1 MIRPHF
7 IHFLLF
13 ACRNCLLA
21 DQQEGQRIRLLCVYP
36 GTVLGQGVGWFAMS
50 EEEREQ
56 ARQWLTNLAAL
67 LEPWQLVLV
76 SGNDLFAAVMVWTY
90 TGAIHRADSLA
101 ALRALLSSPA
111 ATEKAAA
118 AAGVQASPTAATP
131 EGLGVPAALRP
142 VPQRILPVGSA
153 SPGSLPVEEGSLFF
167 LLCDDLPDGEPE
179 EALELLQRVVPPP
192 RRRMLCV
199 LGDASE
205 RSRLREHQAMG
216 VDGLCTLSSLGQGRI
231 YTALAAIAQ
240 GGSYVDPHFQRR
252 LRQSGPERALVG
264 PEDLAPRER
273 RLLRDVCRGYNNPEI
288 ADRHGL
294 AHNSVRRY
302 LSQAY
307 QRIGVRDRAQAIGWC
322 VAHGVI
328 SARDLQQI
336 YLAPAPEQLQQSR
349 SIPARG

>member
-1 MIRPHF
+1 
-7 IHFLLF
+7 
-13 ACRNCLLA
+13 
-21 DQQEGQRIRLLCVYP
+21 
-36 GTVLGQGVGWFAMS
+36 
-50 EEEREQ
+50 
-56 ARQWLTNLAAL
+56 
-67 LEPWQLVLV
+67 
-76 SGNDLFAAVMVWTY
+76 
-90 TGAIHRADSLA
+90 
-101 ALRALLSSPA
+101 LRALLSSPA
-111 ATEKAAA
+111 VASHE
-118 AAGVQASPTAATP
+118 ASPTAATP

-192 RRRMLCV
+192 RRRVLCV

-264 PEDLAPRER
+264 PEDLAVRER